1 MSHKKIMVTFDK
13 IRGVWT
19 ADYDSSPDD
28 KVD

>member
-1 MSHKKIMVTFDK
+1 MSHNKIMVTFDE
-13 IRGVWT
+13 ICGVWT